1 MPDYPFTYLYEED
14 DKKVYVSC
22 GSADLNVVLNHH
34 IDFLKAVGYD
44 YKDKINLGTWD
55 VPIKAPFNIF

>member
-22 GSADLNVVLNHH
+22 GSADLSVVLNHYM
-34 IDFLKAVGYD
+34 DFLKAVGYD
-44 YKDKINLGTWD
+44 YQDIIQELKA
-55 VPIKAPFNIF
+55 VAYPVEIK